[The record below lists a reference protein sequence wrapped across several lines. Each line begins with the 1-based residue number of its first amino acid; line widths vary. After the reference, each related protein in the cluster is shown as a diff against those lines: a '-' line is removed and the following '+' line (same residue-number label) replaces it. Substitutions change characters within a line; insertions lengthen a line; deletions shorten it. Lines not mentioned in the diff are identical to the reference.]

1 LQEIQTFTGGRL
13 AGITAKLTVRPEEDT
28 YFDRKEKRK
37 RTSSFWALSL
47 EVEGDDM
54 QKLIANLTE
63 NARLFAESRKLL
75 GSNGKVAFGNFFWP
89 ISGGLIWPTLGRCRL
104 GEAFALPSRK
114 NKDRR
119 RSCGNVGIPPLRRD
133 FQGRWEGWETV
144 FGFSTLST
152 ARHFHS

>member
-1 LQEIQTFTGGRL
+1 MSIRHEDRYPSAQTVSFQNEIPRL
-13 AGITAKLTVRPEEDT
+13 PSQNAERET
-28 YFDRKEKRK
+28 
-37 RTSSFWALSL
+37 
-47 EVEGDDM
+47 VEG
-54 QKLIANLTE
+54 KVH
-63 NARLFAESRKLL
+63 SRVLL
-75 GSNGKVAFGNFFWP
+75 VEDEPLLRKVISRQLVSAGYVVRVAVDGLDAIGAFGNFFWP

-104 GEAFALPSRK
+104 GKAFASPSRK

-144 FGFSTLST
+144 LGFSTPST